1 MTIKLLGNELGNVIK
16 EQAGTKYFKIVENI
30 RFNSKKYR
38 STKDEK
44 YLDSIFKSLKNLE
57 PEEIYIITKSFTIF
71 FYLSNIAEQ
80 VFREH
85 FLENKNIKIKKSLK
99 KNLSFLPVFTAHPTE
114 SSRQSTLKKIY
125 KVGELIEKNSS
136 HDMNEINTLITQLW
150 YTRDVRSAKPN
161 PLDEVKSLIYYLEIL
176 YTDVY
181 ESVVNDE
188 EVLKNTENFNINFG
202 SWVGAD
208 KDGNPYVTT
217 SVTKEALKIYSY
229 QIINIYKEKIKELSE
244 DFSIS
249 TDFVKCPDFLYRAI
263 KKYEKLLPN
272 EYVHY
277 SKVNFD
283 EPFRIYLSLVFHRL
297 EMFQKSNKGY
307 MYFDQFKKDMLIF
320 QKAVNQI
327 FGNKTQIDK
336 LDTFIKYIEQF
347 EFHGV
352 SLDIR
357 QNSSVIN
364 SKQGQLYTDFKK
376 LLTDIPNLQKIYGA
390 KVFNSLIL
398 SMTKSHT
405 DVITL
410 FDLSKEVMPLI
421 NIPSITPL
429 IEEINDL
436 NNSSEIIGKL
446 LKTSR
451 YKKFLTNYMGNS
463 QEIMLGYSDSNKD
476 GGIIAS
482 QWNVYKAQI
491 SMFEVGVNNK
501 VNINFFHGRGGTIS
515 RGGGP
520 TYDSIMSQPQ
530 GTISS
535 QIRYTEQGEV
545 ISDKYSTR
553 YLAYENI
560 KLGIAAFINKSSSKI
575 QSKLKHEKFIDE
587 LSEKSYE
594 KYREFVDQDGLIDYF
609 ELGTP
614 VNLLSTLNIGS
625 RPSKRSGVNNSFE
638 NYRAIPWVFGWAQ
651 TRNTLT
657 GWYGS
662 GTALQ
667 HAIEKYGIE
676 EVRRVY
682 HNSQFLKNLISNI
695 EMTIFKSDLKI
706 SKLYVK
712 SLLDKEN
719 IKIYE
724 NIVNESS
731 LVKSAIKK
739 IKNTNELLSDNKVL
753 KNTLNIR
760 NAYLD
765 PLSLIQITLMQK
777 MKNST
782 LVDKEKKALLLS
794 INGLAAGLRN
804 TG

>member
-1 MTIKLLGNELGNVIK
+1 
-16 EQAGTKYFKIVENI
+16 
-30 RFNSKKYR
+30 
-38 STKDEK
+38 
-44 YLDSIFKSLKNLE
+44 
-57 PEEIYIITKSFTIF
+57 
-71 FYLSNIAEQ
+71 
-80 VFREH
+80 
-85 FLENKNIKIKKSLK
+85 
-99 KNLSFLPVFTAHPTE
+99 
-114 SSRQSTLKKIY
+114 
-125 KVGELIEKNSS
+125 
-136 HDMNEINTLITQLW
+136 
-150 YTRDVRSAKPN
+150 
-161 PLDEVKSLIYYLEIL
+161 
-176 YTDVY
+176 
-181 ESVVNDE
+181 
-188 EVLKNTENFNINFG
+188 
-202 SWVGAD
+202 
-208 KDGNPYVTT
+208 
-217 SVTKEALKIYSY
+217 
-229 QIINIYKEKIKELSE
+229 
-244 DFSIS
+244 
-249 TDFVKCPDFLYRAI
+249 
-263 KKYEKLLPN
+263 
-272 EYVHY
+272 
-277 SKVNFD
+277 
-283 EPFRIYLSLVFHRL
+283 
-297 EMFQKSNKGY
+297 
-307 MYFDQFKKDMLIF
+307 
-320 QKAVNQI
+320 
-327 FGNKTQIDK
+327 
-336 LDTFIKYIEQF
+336 
-347 EFHGV
+347 
-352 SLDIR
+352 
-357 QNSSVIN
+357 
-364 SKQGQLYTDFKK
+364 
-376 LLTDIPNLQKIYGA
+376 
-390 KVFNSLIL
+390 
-398 SMTKSHT
+398 MTKSHT

-436 NNSSEIIGKL
+436 NNSSEIIEKL

-491 SMFEVGVNNK
+491 SMFEVGVNNE
-501 VNINFFHGRGGTIS
+501 VDINFFHGRGGTIS

-594 KYREFVDQDGLIDYF
+594 KYREFVEQDELINYF
-609 ELGTP
+609 ESGTP

-625 RPSKRSGVNNSFE
+625 RPSKRSGSNNSIE

-667 HAIEKYGIE
+667 HAIERYGIE
-676 EVRRVY
+676 EVRHIY
-682 HNSQFLKNLISNI
+682 DNSQFLKNLISNI